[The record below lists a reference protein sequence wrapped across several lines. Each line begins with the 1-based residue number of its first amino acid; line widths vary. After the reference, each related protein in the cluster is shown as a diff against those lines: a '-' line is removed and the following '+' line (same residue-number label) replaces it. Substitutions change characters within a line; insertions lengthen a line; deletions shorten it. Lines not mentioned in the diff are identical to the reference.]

1 MKQKESLLAAL
12 LLLPLAAVAALDV
25 TDLRVES
32 LRTPLGIDTP
42 TPAFSWLLNSDERG
56 CTQVSYAITVVK
68 ADGTQVWSSGTISSN
83 QHTGIAYAGTALESC
98 SAYSWTV
105 TLTDNRGRTATRTS
119 SFETAFMDASEW
131 TGKWIY
137 TEGISYQTLDPL
149 VIEFDTPVTCQYVK
163 LNITELGLRASTDN
177 NYSYAQLDE
186 VEIYSGETNVA
197 RSATFTASNSWALA
211 SYGWDLNYINDG
223 QIGSGSR
230 NGWTT
235 TTNPS
240 TPITVTANLGSTQT
254 ITKIKLYPR
263 QNDHAT
269 GKASNIA
276 ANFPAAFTIQTST
289 DNSSYEIA
297 YTKEAETYHVPY
309 FDKSFTVTG
318 DKTVSRARIYASALG
333 VFTMKLNGSP
343 VTDAVLEPGESEYE
357 KTVLYSTYDVTDLIQ
372 SGANQLLAQVA
383 GGIYNIEYLSG
394 RFSKGEVKN
403 NGQTALL
410 AELLIEYTDGSSERI
425 VTDGT
430 WRTAPSP
437 TLGSNWWGGEDYD
450 AKLKDSS
457 WRAVSVLDS
466 PSFSCPHSGVSGFG
480 TLRSRMFEPLRVVE
494 QWSAVSVK
502 TITSGGNTLRMVD
515 FGRNFAGQ
523 YRFRL
528 KGRRGQTITLR
539 CGESLNA
546 DGSVY
551 MENYYTGPADTY
563 DTYTFAGDEDGE
575 IWGPEF
581 MYHGFRYLQIIGL
594 DEEPAP
600 SAFTAMRIRSDM
612 DNVGTLTTSNAL
624 INDIHVICRDA
635 IASQLYNSITD
646 CPHREKLGW
655 LDVPNEMYNSLNAN
669 FDMQTF
675 YKKVVLDCFDAQ
687 QADGHVPSV
696 APYYMNVYG
705 DDVNWGGAAILVPYR
720 NWRYYGDKSLM
731 TKYYDQMKLLL
742 DHYTANTTGF
752 IINNSFSVLSDWGQE
767 TAGVSPMVPT
777 EFTET
782 ATYYYLLLAMA
793 EIATEL
799 GQGSDASAYTD
810 LATNVK
816 TAFNT
821 KFYDAVAGVYTSISG
836 GGGRQGEQAMPLYY
850 GLVPEGDETK
860 VAAVL
865 AAQVAADGYKVKTG
879 EIALKP
885 VFMSLARYGYND
897 VVWQM
902 AKQTD
907 CPSYGYWVRQ
917 GYTTTPEYW
926 DVGAYSQ
933 NHCMM
938 DHIEEWFF
946 SELAGIKTH
955 DNSSIYSPTA
965 NTLHLQPY
973 LPDDLN
979 SLDVTQRMP
988 AGQVRM
994 AWQRLTDGY
1003 RFQLSI
1009 PAGAQASVILPTIEG
1024 KRLKENG
1031 MELAAGTGGVV
1042 SITYG
1047 TTETQLI
1054 IGSGDYDLTLGEGT
1068 AITAAD
1074 SETFWLPVHGNDELP
1089 VGSTIRIQTADA
1101 ERYIG
1106 SSGSNTVSAGKFLT
1120 GADAS
1125 GAATL
1130 AVTSAASA
1138 VLDDVTAELLTLQ
1151 ESSSLLHVGAGSAD
1165 SRLLGWSTANDYTFG
1180 FSFNGSAAT
1189 IFRNSGG
1196 TTATG
1201 NYLYFYDSGA
1211 NSGIFATG
1219 TVAQAQTW
1227 HVFRQGDV
1235 MTEAAT
1241 RLAATTAGTDRMT
1254 LTRTFVQGWNTICLP
1269 FDVAAADVIAA
1280 VGDGVEVAAFAGTA
1294 TVGDVTTVNFEV
1306 VTSGIAAN
1314 TPYLI
1319 YVPQAMQE
1327 TPATF
1332 TGIVTAETSLAV
1344 APDGSL
1350 FAFTG
1355 SYIDTNDAI
1364 AAGDYILTAGST
1376 FRQAVGSNRLR
1387 PFRAYMKNLS
1397 PASVKAASVALT
1409 VSGSQTGI
1417 NTIDNSQLAI
1427 HNDDVI
1433 YDLQGRHI
1441 MTSTKDQV
1449 QRTSLP
1455 KGLYI
1460 INGKKILIR

>member
-211 SYGWDLNYINDG
+211 SYGWDLSYINDG

-494 QWSAVSVK
+494 QWPAVSVR
-502 TITSGGNTLRMVD
+502 TITSGGYTLRMVD

-551 MENYYTGPADTY
+551 MENYYTGAADTY
-563 DTYTFAGDEDGE
+563 ETYTFAGDEDGE

-594 DEEPAP
+594 DEEPSP
-600 SAFTAMRIRSDM
+600 GDFTAMRIRSDM
-612 DNVGTLTTSNAL
+612 EPVGSFTTSNSL
-624 INDIHVICRDA
+624 VNDIHIICRDA

-655 LDVPNEMYNSLNAN
+655 LDVPNEMFNSLNAN

-720 NWRYYGDKSLM
+720 VWKFYGDKSLIAE
-731 TKYYDQMKLLL
+731 YYTQMKALVT
-742 DHYTANTTGF
+742 HYAANTTGG
-752 IINNSFSVLSDWGQE
+752 IISDSFSVLSDWGQE
-767 TAGVSPMVPT
+767 TAGVSPKVPT
-777 EFTET
+777 GFTET
-782 ATYYYLLLAMA
+782 TTYYYILRAMA
-793 EIATEL
+793 EMATEL
-799 GQGSDASAYTD
+799 GETADAETYTSMAVSA
-810 LATNVK
+810 K
-816 TAFNT
+816 SAFNT
-821 KFYDAVAGVYTSISG
+821 KYYDAATGIYTSVSG
-836 GGGRQGEQAMPLYY
+836 GGGHQSEQAMPLYY
-850 GLVPEGDETK
+850 GLVPDGDETK

-865 AAQVAADGYKVKTG
+865 ADRVAADGYKMKSG

-885 VFMSLARYGYND
+885 IFMSLARYGYNNI
-897 VVWQM
+897 VWQM
-902 AKQTD
+902 ANQTD

-926 DVGAYSQ
+926 DVGAFSQ

-946 SELAGIKTH
+946 SELAGIKTQ
-955 DNSSIYSPTA
+955 DNSSIFNAST
-965 NTLHLQPY
+965 NTLHIQPY
-973 LPDDLN
+973 LPDNLN
-979 SLDVTQRMP
+979 SLDVTQRMS
-988 AGQVRM
+988 AGHVRV

-1009 PAGAQASVILPTIEG
+1009 PAGAQATVILPTIEG
-1024 KRLKENG
+1024 KVLKENDTNI
-1031 MELAAGTGGVV
+1031 AAGRNGIV
-1042 SITYG
+1042 SVTYG
-1047 TTETQLI
+1047 MTETQVI
-1054 IGSGDYDLTLGEGT
+1054 MGSGDYDLMLGEGNV
-1068 AITAAD
+1068 ITAAD
-1074 SETFWLPVHGNDELP
+1074 GEIFWLPEHGVDEL
-1089 VGSTIRIQTADA
+1089 
-1101 ERYIG
+1101 
-1106 SSGSNTVSAGKFLT
+1106 
-1120 GADAS
+1120 
-1125 GAATL
+1125 
-1130 AVTSAASA
+1130 
-1138 VLDDVTAELLTLQ
+1138 
-1151 ESSSLLHVGAGSAD
+1151 
-1165 SRLLGWSTANDYTFG
+1165 
-1180 FSFNGSAAT
+1180 
-1189 IFRNSGG
+1189 
-1196 TTATG
+1196 TTDNFQFEA
-1201 NYLYFYDSGA
+1201 
-1211 NSGIFATG
+1211 G
-1219 TVAQAQTW
+1219 TVYDMCGIPIYRKYPNR
-1227 HVFRQGDV
+1227 VY
-1235 MTEAAT
+1235 
-1241 RLAATTAGTDRMT
+1241 
-1254 LTRTFVQGWNTICLP
+1254 
-1269 FDVAAADVIAA
+1269 IA
-1280 VGDGVEVAAFAGTA
+1280 
-1294 TVGDVTTVNFEV
+1294 
-1306 VTSGIAAN
+1306 
-1314 TPYLI
+1314 
-1319 YVPQAMQE
+1319 
-1327 TPATF
+1327 
-1332 TGIVTAETSLAV
+1332 
-1344 APDGSL
+1344 
-1350 FAFTG
+1350 
-1355 SYIDTNDAI
+1355 
-1364 AAGDYILTAGST
+1364 
-1376 FRQAVGSNRLR
+1376 
-1387 PFRAYMKNLS
+1387 
-1397 PASVKAASVALT
+1397 
-1409 VSGSQTGI
+1409 
-1417 NTIDNSQLAI
+1417 
-1427 HNDDVI
+1427 
-1433 YDLQGRHI
+1433 
-1441 MTSTKDQV
+1441 
-1449 QRTSLP
+1449 
-1455 KGLYI
+1455 KG
-1460 INGKKILIR
+1460 K